1 VAKRTILI
9 IDDEVSF
16 AEMVKLNLE
25 DTEDYEVRSEYKG
38 IEGLAAVKEFKPD
51 LVLLDIMLPDKDG
64 FAILE
69 ELKKDPQTKPIPVIM
84 LTALKS
90 DPVKFKAAML
100 YADDFIVKPVT
111 VRNLVEKIEEVLDN
125 RIVEKLKKDSRG
137 IIEH

>member
-9 IDDEVSF
+9 IEDEVSF

-25 DTEDYEVRSEYKG
+25 DTGDYEVRAEYKG
-38 IEGLAAVKEFKPD
+38 ADGLAAAVEFNPD

-64 FAILE
+64 FEVLE
-69 ELKKDPQTKPIPVIM
+69 ELKKDERTKGILVVM

-100 YADDFIVKPVT
+100 YADDFLVKPVT
-111 VRNLVEKIEEVLDN
+111 LRALVEKIEEVLDR
-125 RIVEKLKKDSRG
+125 RIVERMKK
-137 IIEH
+137 EKAE